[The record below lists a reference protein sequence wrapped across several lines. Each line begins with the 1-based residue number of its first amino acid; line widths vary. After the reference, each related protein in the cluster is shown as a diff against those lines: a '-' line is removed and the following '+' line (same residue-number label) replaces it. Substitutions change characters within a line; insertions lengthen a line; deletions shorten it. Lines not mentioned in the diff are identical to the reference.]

1 MASRAVRALTP
12 TSARGCFDNV
22 PREQGFTLL
31 EVMIVLSIIA
41 VVATTL
47 TLNIDSRRGTD
58 EELERLRRVLEA
70 VAERAQIR
78 GSPMS
83 IEFASKT
90 YRIGSLDTR
99 GNWTPVRGEALFA
112 NHEVPEL
119 TWAGLTVNG
128 QAAPAKLVFGN
139 VMPDFV
145 LRVTTPAAAVRF
157 YGQPTGTVQMLIEK
171 MP

>member
-1 MASRAVRALTP
+1 MQ
-12 TSARGCFDNV
+12 
-22 PREQGFTLL
+22 REKGFTLI
-31 EVMIVLSIIA
+31 EVIIVLSIIA
-41 VVATTL
+41 VVATTF
-47 TLNIDSRRGTD
+47 TLNIDNRRGPD

-78 GSPMS
+78 GTPMS
-83 IEFASKT
+83 VEFVGKA

-112 NHEVPEL
+112 NHEAPDL

-128 QAAPAKLVFGN
+128 QAAPAKLVFGS

-145 LRVTTPAAAVRF
+145 LRVATPSSEVRF
-157 YGQPTGTVQMLIEK
+157 YGQPTGAVQLRADK
-171 MP
+171 AV